1 MYVYRAL
8 VARAATADDGQ
19 EKKIDYYDFIVRF
32 GLESKT
38 DGKWIYVV
46 DRKVVDAKPYKKQ
59 VLSLLCFT
67 STKVH
72 LLTLGRGAACQAQL
86 WRKHMPSTQFTC
98 FTSAKVRIL
107 TPEARSCVPGV
118 SDPLLY

>member
-1 MYVYRAL
+1 MYIWIYGYRAL

-59 VLSLLCFT
+59 VLSLLA
-67 STKVH
+67 
-72 LLTLGRGAACQAQL
+72 LLVQKYT
-86 WRKHMPSTQFTC
+86 
-98 FTSAKVRIL
+98 
-107 TPEARSCVPGV
+107 
-118 SDPLLY
+118 Y